1 MQKMSFCNS
10 DQKSMLIGGFLACND
25 SDIVCRPKLIHI
37 GRLDTELISCL
48 QCLHSI
54 KKLTSNG
61 IPNGG
66 VIPLSRVV
74 ALCPLAPVLLG
85 CISKGSMRP
94 TLTCMESETE
104 FYLNPFASHC
114 NYDLYA

>member
-25 SDIVCRPKLIHI
+25 SDIFCRPKLIYI
-37 GRLDTELISCL
+37 GGLDAELISCL

-54 KKLTSNG
+54 KTLTSNG

-66 VIPLSRVV
+66 VIPLSVTPISPGYGKG
-74 ALCPLAPVLLG
+74 PLWTLGSAGSGIQHKHHQSVGADCKARPITSVLQ
-85 CISKGSMRP
+85 
-94 TLTCMESETE
+94 E
-104 FYLNPFASHC
+104 
-114 NYDLYA
+114 